1 MKTYS
6 INTSKFRSVGVFL
19 GLIVAFFIL
28 SCRKE
33 TKPKAPLL
41 VKDGMVWIPAGVF
54 QMGSEDE
61 QAKEDELPVHG
72 VSVDAFWMDQTE
84 VTNADFKAFVD
95 ATGYI
100 TTAEKKPDWEE
111 LKKELPPDT
120 PKPNDSL
127 LQSASLVF
135 EATDGPVN
143 LNDFGAWWQ
152 WKPKAS
158 WRQPRGE
165 GSSIEYK
172 MDHPVVHISWYD
184 AQAYAAWA
192 GKRLPTEAEWEWA
205 ASGGVSKAKYPWGN
219 EPVTDGTPKA
229 NAWEGNFPYRNTL
242 RDQFFYTA
250 PVASFEPNAFGLY
263 DMAGNVWEWCSDW
276 YDFTYYKGLESKNTI
291 NPQGP
296 EAPYDPYQPYL
307 KQKVMRGGS
316 FLCNDTYCSGYRVAS
331 RMKSTPDTGLQ
342 HTGFRLVKSAEL

>member
-1 MKTYS
+1 MKTFS
-6 INTSKFRSVGVFL
+6 INTSKFRSVGIL
-19 GLIVAFFIL
+19 QGLIVAFFIL
-28 SCRKE
+28 SCGNE

-61 QAKEDELPVHG
+61 QAKEDEFPVHG

-127 LQSASLVF
+127 LQAASLVF

-165 GSSIEYK
+165 GSSIENK

-205 ASGGVSKAKYPWGN
+205 ASGGVSKANYPWGN
-219 EPVTDGTPKA
+219 EPITDGTPKA